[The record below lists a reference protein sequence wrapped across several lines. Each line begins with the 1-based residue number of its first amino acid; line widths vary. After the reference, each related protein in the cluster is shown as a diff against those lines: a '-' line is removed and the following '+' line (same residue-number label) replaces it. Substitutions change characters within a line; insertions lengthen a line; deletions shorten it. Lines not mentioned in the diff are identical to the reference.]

1 MTAYLTDDAL
11 EKGWSRIDVDES
23 GLILECKTSKKKD
36 IDVDYII
43 WINPGMQNFEKQ
55 KQNKTKTKIWQR
67 VQTPQ

>member
-1 MTAYLTDDAL
+1 MQNF
-11 EKGWSRIDVDES
+11 G
-23 GLILECKTSKKKD
+23 KKKD

-67 VQTPQ
+67 VQTSE